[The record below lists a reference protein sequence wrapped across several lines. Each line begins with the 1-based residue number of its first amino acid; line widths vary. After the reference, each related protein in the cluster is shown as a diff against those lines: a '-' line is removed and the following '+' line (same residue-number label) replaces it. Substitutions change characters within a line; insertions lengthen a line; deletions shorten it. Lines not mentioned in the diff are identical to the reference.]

1 MCSFKIEKGKLLFYY
16 YYYYIK
22 LLLKLLYYY
31 YKRLGPKVN
40 CIYTL
45 NG

>member
-40 CIYTL
+40 CIHTL